1 MNANSSALQAVL
13 ERRSHSSVTE
23 TAPTPD
29 ELSSL
34 VSALASVADHSGL
47 RPWRII
53 ELRGDDRDLLGDGL
67 ARAASSSREKYRAK
81 ARRAPL
87 VLAIV
92 VSPRSSKKVPEW
104 EQEAV
109 ASGVAHLLS
118 LLLDEAGWGVI
129 WRTGELTRHKAV
141 RKALGVKKPEYLLGW
156 LYVGGK
162 PERDKKPKPRKP
174 LDLSRHLTQPGDA
187 TATRR

>member
-1 MNANSSALQAVL
+1 MTEETPALRAVRA
-13 ERRSHSSVTE
+13 RRSHSSVTSS
-23 TAPTPD
+23 APTHE
-29 ELSSL
+29 ELASL
-34 VSALASVADHSGL
+34 VAALSSVADHSGL
-47 RPWRII
+47 RPWRLI

-67 ARAASSSREKYRAK
+67 ARAAGGSPEKYRSK

-92 VSPRSSKKVPEW
+92 VTPRASKKVPVW

-109 ASGVAHLLS
+109 ASGAAHLLS
-118 LLLDEAGWGVI
+118 LLLDERGWGVI

-162 PERDKKPKPRKP
+162 PDCDRKSKPRKP
-174 LDLSRHLTQPGDA
+174 LDLSRHLTKPGGA
-187 TATRR
+187 TAARR

>member
-1 MNANSSALQAVL
+1 MSGGSSALDAVRA
-13 ERRSHSSVTE
+13 RRSHSKVTDE
-23 TAPTPD
+23 APD
-29 ELSSL
+29 AAELAELVGALSSL
-34 VSALASVADHSGL
+34 ADHSSL
-47 RPWRII
+47 RPWRLI
-53 ELRGDDRDLLGDGL
+53 ELRGDDRDLLGEGL
-67 ARAASSSREKYRAK
+67 AKAARGSREKHLAK

-92 VSPRSSKKVPEW
+92 VSPRDSKKVPVW

-109 ASGVAHLLS
+109 ASGAAHLLS
-118 LLLDEAGWGVI
+118 LLLDANGWGVF
-129 WRTGELTRHKAV
+129 WRTGELTRSKAV

-174 LDLSRHLTQPGDA
+174 LDLSRHLTRPGDGKA
-187 TATRR
+187 ARR